1 MEHCGR
7 LPTMFQEVI
16 LLCDVEDLSYK
27 EAAEALAIPIGTV
40 MSRLHRG
47 RAQLRAE
54 LAAADAVLVG
64 RSTRDGVNALD
75 ERIEAS

>member
-1 MEHCGR
+1 MA
-7 LPTMFQEVI
+7 FQEVI

-27 EAAEALAIPIGTV
+27 EAAAALAIPIGTV

-54 LAAADAVLVG
+54 LVAADAALAG
-64 RSTRDGVNALD
+64 RRPNAEKVD
-75 ERIEAS
+75 TPHERVEAS